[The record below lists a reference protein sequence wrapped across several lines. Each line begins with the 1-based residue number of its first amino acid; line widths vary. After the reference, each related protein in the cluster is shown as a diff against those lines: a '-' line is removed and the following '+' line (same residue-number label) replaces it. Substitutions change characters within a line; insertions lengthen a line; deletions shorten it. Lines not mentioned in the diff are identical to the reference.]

1 MEETTLV
8 RDDLA
13 DAAMGVERIDDPEFG
28 DTDRLEEIVAMELF
42 KDNWLD
48 RVDSVDATLRDCDRE
63 GLLEG

>member
-42 KDNWLD
+42 EDNWLD
-48 RVDSVDATLRDCDRE
+48 RVDCTLRDCDRE